1 MMKNQKKKK
10 RQEGKL
16 DLLNGTENVHHKA
29 YVIFV
34 TEFQI

>member
-16 DLLNGTENVHHKA
+16 DLIKWDSKCAPQSLCN
-29 YVIFV
+29 FV